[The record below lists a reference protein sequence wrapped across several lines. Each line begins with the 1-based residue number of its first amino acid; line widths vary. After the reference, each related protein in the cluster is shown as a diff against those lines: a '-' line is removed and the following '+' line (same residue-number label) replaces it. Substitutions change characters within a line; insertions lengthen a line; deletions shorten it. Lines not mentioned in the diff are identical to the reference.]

1 MYGLKEVYQVR
12 EMSNLVF
19 SLKAV
24 TWVLLFICLLL
35 YPFLLKLFALQNTPG
50 KGWFLSL
57 LVCVFFFKK
66 HRITL
71 AIVCS
76 CHWCAAL
83 PALASSTSLSAKN
96 SVIVCVP
103 FLILNHGR
111 ILQKRNLNCVHGLSE

>member
-35 YPFLLKLFALQNTPG
+35 YSFLLKLFALQNTLG

-57 LVCVFFFKK
+57 LVCVFFFFLN
-66 HRITL
+66 TESL
-71 AIVCS
+71 
-76 CHWCAAL
+76 WQ
-83 PALASSTSLSAKN
+83 LSAAATGAR
-96 SVIVCVP
+96 P
-103 FLILNHGR
+103 Y
-111 ILQKRNLNCVHGLSE
+111 QP